1 MPAHK
6 PFCRALYRQQ
16 VTCALRWERHHRSL
30 WDSFGHFPKTTLC
43 NSPST
48 HWGTFQSFYLV
59 FSVEVVVENAKVFP
73 SVAASVGSTNEVFY
87 YQSNVDERY
96 FVAREKSVLQ
106 QRTRIHSFFSP
117 LFLFPGSR
125 KATHLTYPSLSLQY
139 IVTKFQERIRASPF
153 ATAQVNIT

>member
-6 PFCRALYRQQ
+6 LFCRALYRQQ
-16 VTCALRWERHHRSL
+16 VACALRWEGHHRSL

-48 HWGTFQSFYLV
+48 HWGTFQWFYLV
-59 FSVEVVVENAKVFP
+59 FSVEVVVENTKAFP

-87 YQSNVDERY
+87 YQPNVDERY
-96 FVAREKSVLQ
+96 SVAREKSVLQ
-106 QRTRIHSFFSP
+106 RRTRIHSFFSP

-125 KATHLTYPSLSLQY
+125 KATHLTYPSLYLQY
-139 IVTKFQERIRASPF
+139 IVTRFQERIQASPF
-153 ATAQVNIT
+153 VTVQVNIT